1 MNFDVDMIRQMDA
14 EFHGLPLCDKKMT
27 FYYDETG
34 NCGKF
39 SLREDGVN
47 DPTAL
52 TNDFI
57 LGGIAFDGDTCPT
70 DAAKMIAELR
80 LQSKELKF
88 KNICR
93 TDDFMKF
100 MGSRRASIYVD
111 WLYNSGLYIHFATI
125 NNLYYALVDMVDSLW
140 DAQPEL
146 AFSSEWV
153 AQIKSALYHFCR
165 EHLDEVFPLLYRFH
179 YPNIEKEQT
188 QNFCRAFCD
197 LIQNHNDETDPQGF
211 LVECFRQMLKQ
222 AGKHGLLVFLHDNDD
237 DILVQEYH
245 SLYLGR
251 CYTFKYAT
259 HHFDYEKVIL
269 PKMRE
274 VVLLS
279 NGKEFLNYDFID
291 SMEDVLVQVSDVF
304 VGLLAKLF
312 SYLDSMTIDDIE
324 KMDVDKHNQALVNLA
339 KLNTLI
345 NRADTY
351 HPMMIQNVNDIGL
364 VRERAHKL
372 QTLVRAVTL

>member
-1 MNFDVDMIRQMDA
+1 MNVDVDMIRQMDA
-14 EFHGLPLCDKKMT
+14 ELHGLPLCNKEMT

-39 SLREDGVN
+39 ILREDGVN

-57 LGGIAFDGDTCPT
+57 LGGIAFDGRECPT
-70 DAAKMIAELR
+70 NAVKMIAELK
-80 LQSKELKF
+80 LQSQELKF

-93 TDDFMKF
+93 THDFMAF
-100 MGSRRASIYVD
+100 MNGRRVSIYLD
-111 WLYNSGLYIHFATI
+111 WLYNSGLYVHFATI
-125 NNLYYALVDMVDSLW
+125 NNFYYALVDMVDSLW

-146 AFSSEWV
+146 AFSYEWV
-153 AQIKSALYHFCR
+153 MQIKSAFYHFCK
-165 EHLDEVFPLLYRFH
+165 EHLDEVWPLLYLFH
-179 YPNIEKEQT
+179 YPNIEKDQV

-197 LIQNHNDETDPQGF
+197 LIQSHNDETDPQGF
-211 LVECFRQMLKQ
+211 FVECFRQMLNQSRKR
-222 AGKHGLLVFLHDNDD
+222 GSLSFLHDNESN
-237 DILVQEYH
+237 ILVQEYY

-251 CYTFKYAT
+251 CYTFKYAI

-279 NGKEFLNYDFID
+279 EGKEFLNYDFID
-291 SMEDVLVQVSDVF
+291 SKKDVLVQVSDVF

-312 SYLDSMTIDDIE
+312 SYLDDTPFDDI
-324 KMDVDKHNQALVNLA
+324 KGVDTNKNSQALANLA
-339 KLNTLI
+339 KLDALI
-345 NRADTY
+345 HRAAAY
-351 HPMMIQNVNDIGL
+351 HPMMIQNVNDTRL
-364 VRERAHKL
+364 VQERAYKL
-372 QTLVRAVTL
+372 QTLVRMVKE

>member
-1 MNFDVDMIRQMDA
+1 MSLDVDMIRQMDA
-14 EFHGLPLCDKKMT
+14 ELHGLPLCDKKLT

-39 SLREDGVN
+39 SLREDGIN

-52 TNDFI
+52 SNDFI
-57 LGGIAFDGDTCPT
+57 LGGIAFEGDECPT
-70 DAAKMIAELR
+70 DAAKMIAELK

-93 TDDFMKF
+93 THDFMTF
-100 MGSRRASIYVD
+100 MGSQRVNIYVN
-111 WLYNSGLYIHFATI
+111 WLYNSGLYVHFATI

-146 AFSSEWV
+146 AFSFEWV
-153 AQIKSALYHFCR
+153 AQIKSAVYHFCK
-165 EHLDEVFPLLYRFH
+165 EHLDEVFPLLYQFH
-179 YPNIEKEQT
+179 YPNIEREQT
-188 QNFCRAFCD
+188 QNFCRVFCD
-197 LIQNHNDETDPQGF
+197 LIRSHNDETTSQGF
-211 LVECFRQMLKQ
+211 FVECFCQMLKRS
-222 AGKHGLLVFLHDNDD
+222 GKHGSLIFLHDNES
-237 DILVQEYH
+237 DILVQEYY

-251 CYTFKYAT
+251 CYTFKYAS

-279 NGKEFLNYDFID
+279 DGKEFLNYDFID
-291 SMEDVLVQVSDVF
+291 SKDDVLVQVSDVF

-312 SYLDSMTIDDIE
+312 SYLDSMSLDDIE
-324 KMDVDKHNQALVNLA
+324 KMDTDKHNQALVNLA
-339 KLNTLI
+339 KLNALI
-345 NRADTY
+345 NRADAY
-351 HPMMIQNVNDIGL
+351 HPMMIQNASDISLVQDRAYKLQAL
-364 VRERAHKL
+364 VRTVIL
-372 QTLVRAVTL
+372 